1 MKKSVLLFIAVT
13 LGGWGFSGGRALAA
27 GSSTNAMAISIQI
40 AGAIPNEVAVT
51 NKGVV
56 TTTYSSTAIKLDN
69 EDLLNMLQTEFAVSF
84 PTGAQLA
91 YYLTGDIGFHVLDP
105 EGNSILKASTN
116 SLDSS
121 YVFALSNSVAGG
133 VYADLLVGKAATIE
147 ATTNTQEVATDT
159 APDYGIYYSDSHG
172 NNFHVD
178 GLLVL
183 TLTATQTTT
192 SLVYDTVSFTLT
204 GQGGGKFFNPADG
217 KYDTG
222 VFTKVKV
229 SAKGAGIIQ

>member
-13 LGGWGFSGGRALAA
+13 LGGWGLSGGRALAA

-40 AGAIPNEVAVT
+40 AGAIPDIVAVT

-56 TTTYSSTAIKLDN
+56 TTTYSSTAIKLGN

-91 YYLTGDIGFHVLDP
+91 YYLTGDIGFHVLDQD
-105 EGNSILKASTN
+105 GNSILKASTN
-116 SLDSS
+116 ALDSS

-133 VYADLLVGKAATIE
+133 VYADLIVGKTTLTE
-147 ATTNTQEVATDT
+147 ATSNTQEAATET
-159 APDYGIYYSDSHG
+159 LPDYGIYYSDSHG

-183 TLTATQTTT
+183 KLTATQTAT
-192 SLVYDTVSFTLT
+192 SLVYNTVSFTIA
-204 GQGGGKFFNPADG
+204 GQGGGKFFNAADG

>member
-1 MKKSVLLFIAVT
+1 MKKSVLLLIGVT
-13 LGGWGFSGGRALAA
+13 LAGWGLSGGRALAA

-40 AGAIPNEVAVT
+40 TGAIPDVVAVT
-51 NKGVV
+51 NNGVV
-56 TTTYSSTAIKLDN
+56 TTTYSSTAIKLGN
-69 EDLLNMLQTEFAVSF
+69 ENLLSMLQTEFSVSF

-91 YYLTGDIGFHVLDP
+91 YYLSGDIGFHVLDQD
-105 EGNSILKASTN
+105 GNSILKASTN

-133 VYADLLVGKAATIE
+133 VFASLVDGKATLTE
-147 ATTNTQEVATDT
+147 ATSNTQEVVTET
-159 APDYGIYYSDSHG
+159 APDYGIYYVDSHG
-172 NNFHVD
+172 NNFHID

-183 TLTATQTTT
+183 KANATQIGTGI
-192 SLVYDTVSFTLT
+192 VYNTVSFTIN
-204 GQGGGKFFNPADG
+204 GQGGGTFFNAADG

>member
-1 MKKSVLLFIAVT
+1 MKKSVLLFIGVA
-13 LGGWGFSGGRALAA
+13 LGGWGLSGGRVLAA
-27 GSSTNAMAISIQI
+27 GSSTNAMAISFQI

-56 TTTYSSTAIKLDN
+56 TTTYSSTAIKLGN

-91 YYLTGDIGFHVLDP
+91 YYLTGDIGFHVLDQD
-105 EGNSILKASTN
+105 GNSILKASTN
-116 SLDSS
+116 SLDSG

-133 VYADLLVGKAATIE
+133 VYADLIAAKATLIE
-147 ATTNTQEVATDT
+147 ATTNTQESATET
-159 APDYGIYYSDSHG
+159 VPDYGVYYSDSHG

-183 TLTATQTTT
+183 KLKATQTAT
-192 SLVYDTVSFTLT
+192 SLVYNTVSFTIT
-204 GQGGGKFFNPADG
+204 GQGGGTFFNAADG

-229 SAKGAGIIQ
+229 SAKGAGIVQ